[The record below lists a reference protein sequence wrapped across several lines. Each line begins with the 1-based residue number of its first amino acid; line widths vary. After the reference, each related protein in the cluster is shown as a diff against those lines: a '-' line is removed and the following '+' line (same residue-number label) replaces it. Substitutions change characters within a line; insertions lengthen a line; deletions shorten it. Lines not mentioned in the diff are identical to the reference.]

1 MLKNPRSA
9 AEGREM
15 TTRASRTRKKRAS
28 VLLLVS
34 MALMAAGIGAAMG
47 LDLSRLYMA
56 KRTAKF
62 RADAAALAAVMELDG
77 THAGLERAREI
88 SGRAA
93 LAAHTSGDPAS
104 GLRIEFSTQGG
115 AWLERPSV
123 PQKITKVRVT
133 STVFVPFAL
142 LRTFVPQPKS
152 HAWAVAV
159 AEQRPKNEF
168 EEGLFPYAV
177 LAHNETAPAFGLQ
190 AGQLHTLRWPSREGI
205 DSGQVCA
212 ADRDPRVIAR
222 ATSNGMSEMGYIEM
236 ASTHGIRKSVLN
248 EYQSSQRR
256 IGDPLRFTEGIRH
269 METQALG
276 ERIASDPDA
285 SSLTYAEYAARGIGN
300 GRRIVAAPIH
310 SGAPKFNVLQIG
322 AFFLLPAIE
331 YREGI
336 MEPFCAEYLGPY
348 IQGGKRKGAGEA
360 GFYVSSL
367 VQ

>member
-1 MLKNPRSA
+1 MLKNPRNGA
-9 AEGREM
+9 DGREM
-15 TTRASRTRKKRAS
+15 STRASRVRRKRAS
-28 VLLLVS
+28 VVLLVS
-34 MALMAAGIGAAMG
+34 MGLMVAGMGAAMG

-77 THAGLERAREI
+77 THAGLERAREV
-88 SGRAA
+88 SSRAA
-93 LAAHTSGDPAS
+93 LAAHTSGNPAS
-104 GLRIEFSTQGG
+104 GLKVEFSTHGG

-123 PQKITKVRVT
+123 PQKITQVRVT
-133 STVFVPFAL
+133 STVFVPFSL

-159 AEQRPKNEF
+159 AEQRPKVEF

-190 AGQLHTLRWPSREGI
+190 AGQLHTLRWPTRDGI
-205 DSGQVCA
+205 TSGQICA
-212 ADRDPRVIAR
+212 GDRDARLIAR
-222 ATSNGMSEMGYIEM
+222 ATANGMVEMGYIEM
-236 ASTHGIRKSVLN
+236 ASTHGIRKAVLN
-248 EYQSSQRR
+248 DFQTSMRR
-256 IGDPLRFTEGIRH
+256 IGDPLRFTEGMRH

-285 SSLTYAEYAARGIGN
+285 GSRSYAEYAARGIGN

-310 SGAPKFNVLQIG
+310 SGAPKFTVLQIG
-322 AFFLLPAIE
+322 AFLLLPALE
-331 YREGI
+331 YREGGS
-336 MEPFCAEYLGPY
+336 EPFCAEYLGPY
-348 IQGGKRKGAGEA
+348 IRGGRRKGAGEA